1 MKLRF
6 CEWLIK
12 HGMRK
17 LAHSLSPSL
26 CCLIDTRKAMNRLA
40 EENSV
45 HLDVSK
51 KDTL

>member
-6 CEWLIK
+6 LEWLVK

-26 CCLIDTRKAMNRLA
+26 CCVIEIRKAMNRLA
-40 EENSV
+40 EENLV

>member
-17 LAHSLSPSL
+17 LAYRLSPSL
-26 CCLIDTRKAMNRLA
+26 FCVIEIRKAMNRLA
-40 EENSV
+40 EENLV
-45 HLDVSK
+45 HFDVSK